1 MKCWCGE
8 PRPYFETSPA
18 LMSSS
23 CAGTGELDCLCG
35 GDQCVCHNH
44 GTVECDGCGACGG
57 YEGQYDDESDYADF
71 MDAG

>member
-44 GTVECDGCGACGG
+44 GTIECDGCGACGG
-57 YEGQYDDESDYADF
+57 YEGPYDDDF
-71 MDAG
+71 MDARW